1 LPSAPTEVVNRNPLA
16 RLTGGRA
23 LTLADSVTAL
33 ARASRDKRVRGLVL
47 RPRFET
53 APRAVIEELRDAVVA
68 FGEAGKFSVAVADS
82 FGEGGPANSAYYLAT
97 ACQEVVVHPTG
108 LVGMAPLSLEPNFY
122 RGLLDRLGI
131 DVEVLARHEFKSA
144 FNQLSERG
152 FTSPDREQSQRLLDS
167 LWEQQ
172 VDDVARARKLAPE
185 QVRRLA
191 DSAPLLANEA
201 LDGGL
206 IDRLAY
212 TDEVVSA
219 TKAAVGPKSKLL
231 YLAAYW
237 KRAGKGRQRG
247 KSVPVAVLSA
257 VGEIHRSS
265 TSPSA

>member
-1 LPSAPTEVVNRNPLA
+1 
-16 RLTGGRA
+16 
-23 LTLADSVTAL
+23 
-33 ARASRDKRVRGLVL
+33 
-47 RPRFET
+47 
-53 APRAVIEELRDAVVA
+53 
-68 FGEAGKFSVAVADS
+68 
-82 FGEGGPANSAYYLAT
+82 
-97 ACQEVVVHPTG
+97 
-108 LVGMAPLSLEPNFY
+108 
-122 RGLLDRLGI
+122 
-131 DVEVLARHEFKSA
+131 
-144 FNQLSERG
+144 
-152 FTSPDREQSQRLLDS
+152 
-167 LWEQQ
+167 
-172 VDDVARARKLAPE
+172 
-185 QVRRLA
+185 
-191 DSAPLLANEA
+191 LLANEA